1 MHETMNKSYVTAW
14 SNRVSTDVRRTLEA
28 RRAAE
33 SEERRRRQGLRR
45 MFMLGLFLGVALTK
59 FLTPVAAHAAQL

>member
-33 SEERRRRQGLRR
+33 SQEKRRRQGLRR

-59 FLTPVAAHAAQL
+59 FLTPVAVHAAQL

>member
-1 MHETMNKSYVTAW
+1 MHQTMNKSYVTAW

-33 SEERRRRQGLRR
+33 SEEKRRRQGLRR
-45 MFMLGLFLGVALTK
+45 MFMLGLFIGVALTK
-59 FLTPVAAHAAQL
+59 FLTPVVAHAAQL

>member
-14 SNRVSTDVRRTLEA
+14 SNRVSTDVRRTLDA

-33 SEERRRRQGLRR
+33 SEEKRRRQGLRR
-45 MFMLGLFLGVALTK
+45 MFMLGLFIGVALTK
-59 FLTPVAAHAAQL
+59 FLTPVVAHAAQL

>member
-14 SNRVSTDVRRTLEA
+14 SSRVSTDVRRTLEA

-33 SEERRRRQGLRR
+33 SEDKRRRQGLRR